1 MIHVFSGTS
10 GQLLQSLPVGRPG
23 KDLSVVC
30 TTHTA
35 GAVAT
40 VNRTGDVSEPIS
52 IALSLTGTAANGL
65 DYTFPITSM
74 TLIAGN
80 TQQPLPF
87 KLINDSVVE
96 FNETVVLA
104 GSPNPDSDSTFQPI
118 TLTILDDD
126 GSGVGIVVTDNVGKE
141 GRMNP
146 DPFGFRFGVYDPIRF
161 EVRRAGPTTSVISV
175 KVSRDALLSSA
186 TPDDYEIS
194 GFDVDGQTVRIPA
207 GKSSAEIVV
216 SPKFDITYPEG
227 PESLTLKITP
237 DPTYTL
243 MEASSATGSI
253 ADSSPYEWWSY
264 QMGLLVA
271 NQSPSLDTDKDGMS
285 NLLEMAFGRDPN
297 LPNSQNS
304 VNEGVDNEGYLTL
317 TYKRWTGGT
326 TGNDGSYSVY
336 GVTYRPQAAS
346 SLELPA
352 WSTASIQVRS
362 VTDTG
367 DGMEEVVVRD
377 TLSKSQPRRFM
388 RLAVSL

>member
-1 MIHVFSGTS
+1 MDD
-10 GQLLQSLPVGRPG
+10 QSVEF
-23 KDLSVVC
+23 DETIV
-30 TTHTA
+30 
-35 GAVAT
+35 
-40 VNRTGDVSEPIS
+40 
-52 IALSLTGTAANGL
+52 LTGTP
-65 DYTFPITSM
+65 TP
-74 TLIAGN
+74 
-80 TQQPLPF
+80 
-87 KLINDSVVE
+87 E
-96 FNETVVLA
+96 
-104 GSPNPDSDSTFQPI
+104 SDSTFQPF
-118 TLTILDDD
+118 TLTIVDND
-126 GSGVGIVVTDNVGKE
+126 GSGVGIVVTDNAGKE

-161 EVRRAGPTTSVISV
+161 EVRRTGPTTSAISV

-186 TPDDYEIS
+186 TPDDYVIN

-207 GKSSAEIVV
+207 GQSSSEIVV
-216 SPKFDITYPEG
+216 SPKFDINYPEG
-227 PESLTLKITP
+227 TESLTLKLIP

-285 NLLEMAFGRDPN
+285 NLLEMALGRDPN
-297 LPNSQNS
+297 LSDSQNS
-304 VNEGVDNEGYLTL
+304 VQEGIDSDGYLTL
-317 TYKRWTGGT
+317 TYKRWAGGT
-326 TGNDGSYSVY
+326 IGSDGSYSMY

-346 SLELPA
+346 TLELPT
-352 WSTASIQVRS
+352 WSTSSIQIRS

-377 TLSKSQPRRFM
+377 TLSKNQPRRFM